1 MDKIRGLNNNPIE
14 KLKYLKSLLQLPNIN
29 ANQQTKIYQLI
40 QQTENIVIELQKKSH
55 NINSVMPIN
64 RIGTQDFTSKGKQ
77 LIQQQQFNN
86 IQSLTTNYQSEE
98 ERLEAEFE
106 LEQQRKRYEFKETQ
120 KRRHI
125 EYQTKLLELQQ
136 NNVDALKIFN
146 LSPNYKLDEL
156 KHSYKQLAIQTHP
169 DRPNGNKDKFQLI
182 TKCYMSLLE
191 RLKNREGN
199 SSFLDLRKDSN
210 KYIKTQNNNIPTHLS
225 NLYSNNTNSN
235 TNTNTKNTKY
245 LDAKNQNFNTLLF
258 NKLYEDNKLWDPNDD
273 GYDEWF
279 RNEKDNNEPV
289 PDIFSTKFNISVFNT
304 TFQNQK
310 NKKTGTQIIQYSEPQ
325 ELINTS
331 VNYTMIDNSQPI
343 NDFSKNLDQP
353 GSLNYSDLKLAYT
366 GGCDLVNPLTVKTR
380 GEYKSIDELK
390 KNRSDINYIM
400 TPQEM
405 AQQELIKRQNALQE
419 MERAERIR
427 NRDILFESQYSN
439 IHKKMLGYAATPD
452 Y

>member
-1 MDKIRGLNNNPIE
+1 MDKIRSLNNNPIE

-29 ANQQTKIYQLI
+29 ATQQTKIYQLI
-40 QQTENIVIELQKKSH
+40 QQTEYIVIELQKKSH

-64 RIGTQDFTSKGKQ
+64 RIDTQDSTSKGKQ

-86 IQSLTTNYQSEE
+86 IQSLTTNYKTEA

-125 EYQTKLLELQQ
+125 EYQNKLLELQQ

-146 LSPNYKLDEL
+146 LSPNYKLEEL

-169 DRPNGNKDKFQLI
+169 DRPNGNKEKFQLI

-210 KYIKTQNNNIPTHLS
+210 NYIKTQNTNTKIPTHIS
-225 NLYSNNTNSN
+225 NLYSNNGNN
-235 TNTNTKNTKY
+235 KY
-245 LDAKNQNFNTLLF
+245 LDARNQNFNTHLF

-273 GYDEWF
+273 GYEKWF
-279 RNEKDNNEPV
+279 RNEKENETPP
-289 PDIFSTKFNISVFNT
+289 PDIFSTKFNISIFNT

-310 NKKTGTQIIQYSEPQ
+310 NKKTGTQIIQYTEPQ

-343 NDFSKNLDQP
+343 NDFSKNIDQP

-380 GEYKSIDELK
+380 EEYKSIDELK

-405 AQQELIKRQNALQE
+405 AQQEILKRQKALQE
-419 MERAERIR
+419 MERTERIR
-427 NRDILFESQYSN
+427 NRDTLFERQYSN
-439 IHKKMLGYAATPD
+439 IHKKMLGYDATPD